1 MEQPGVQVC
10 GFQETTVSG
19 ELQVLNEQ
27 ESLTSF
33 SSEERHLREGWKTRV
48 FVSFGRSFLV
58 AKVTSLVGERGGQQ
72 HKILPQNG

>member
-19 ELQVLNEQ
+19 ELQVLDEQ

-33 SSEERHLREGWKTRV
+33 SSEERHLREGWKTIECLSHLEE
-48 FVSFGRSFLV
+48 VS
-58 AKVTSLVGERGGQQ
+58 
-72 HKILPQNG
+72 